1 MGYKSDGGR
10 QYNRPKNDLRPESRV
25 ETLMLLLLNSGSS
38 AKRVRVCGSCKVVTC
53 SGGSGGCRR
62 ILRFSDRK
70 QGPLYSHLRKLCLCG
85 LLVWFHSRHKTDC
98 RTLTTVLHCR
108 CFLHGCAQSWHV
120 QLQGRDCQQ
129 RDLRRTCRLEHER
142 SQ

>member
-70 QGPLYSHLRKLCLCG
+70 QGLYIPTYESSACVVCLCG
-85 LLVWFHSRHKTDC
+85 LVSLSP
-98 RTLTTVLHCR
+98 
-108 CFLHGCAQSWHV
+108 
-120 QLQGRDCQQ
+120 
-129 RDLRRTCRLEHER
+129 
-142 SQ
+142 